1 MKELSQSQLQDLF
14 AYDSTTG
21 ALTYK
26 TSPAKKIKINDKVGS
41 LNGCKYL
48 QVCINKKY
56 YLVDR
61 IIWLHQKNYIPT
73 TLTHIN
79 KNKLDNRIENLKE
92 VKRSTNNPNRAINSN
107 NSSGYRGISYH
118 KQTNKW
124 RVVISINKKKIYL
137 GGFVDINDAITARE
151 KAEEFYH
158 NYDIF

>member
-14 AYDSTTG
+14 AYDSITG

-26 TSPAKKIKINDKVGS
+26 VSPAKKIKIGDQVNS
-41 LNGCKYL
+41 INGCGFL

-61 IIWLHQKNYIPT
+61 IIWFHQKGYVPT

-79 KNKLDNRIENLKE
+79 KNKLDNRISNLKE
-92 VKRSTNNPNRAINSN
+92 IKRSTNNVNRSLNSN
-107 NSSGYRGISYH
+107 NSSGHRGISWH

-137 GGFVDINDAITARE
+137 GGFLDINDAITARE

-158 NYDIF
+158 SYDIF